1 MHWTMDFMM
10 LDILKG
16 LLIGICASV
25 PLGPIAILVLQK
37 SLSEGHRAG
46 FMAGLG
52 ACLVDTLY
60 AVIAMFALAFAE
72 SFIEDHRI
80 LIMVGG
86 GIIVILLGCS
96 MAFKDPFRKMKEEH
110 QTPSY
115 SLKDFFQAV
124 IMGISNPGAIFVI
137 FALFAFFGIQLEPHD
152 FRVAPILLSLSG
164 GSALYW
170 FLFSWALSRFR
181 KNFKLSTL
189 LWLNRAAGVIVIII
203 GIALV
208 AEGVLD
214 ILFLR

>member
-1 MHWTMDFMM
+1 MHWTMDFRM

-86 GIIVILLGCS
+86 GIIVVLLGCS

-170 FLFSWALSRFR
+170 FLFSWAFSRFR

>member
-1 MHWTMDFMM
+1 MDFMM

-86 GIIVILLGCS
+86 GIIVVLLGCS

-170 FLFSWALSRFR
+170 FLFSWAFSRFR

-208 AEGVLD
+208 TEGVLD

>member
-10 LDILKG
+10 LYIFKG

-86 GIIVILLGCS
+86 GIIVVLLGCS

-170 FLFSWALSRFR
+170 FLFSWAFSRFR

>member
-86 GIIVILLGCS
+86 GIIVVLLGCS

-137 FALFAFFGIQLEPHD
+137 FALFAVFGIQLEPHD

-170 FLFSWALSRFR
+170 FLFSWAFSRFR

>member
-96 MAFKDPFRKMKEEH
+96 LAFKDPFRKMKEEH

-170 FLFSWALSRFR
+170 FLFSWAFSRFR

>member
-96 MAFKDPFRKMKEEH
+96 MAFKDPFRKTKEEH

-170 FLFSWALSRFR
+170 FLFSWAFSRFR

>member
-110 QTPSY
+110 QIPSY

-170 FLFSWALSRFR
+170 FLFSWAFSRFR

>member
-86 GIIVILLGCS
+86 GIIVVLLGCS

-170 FLFSWALSRFR
+170 FLFSWAFSRFR

-208 AEGVLD
+208 TEGVLD

>member
-1 MHWTMDFMM
+1 MYWTMDFMM

-170 FLFSWALSRFR
+170 FLFSWAFSRFR

>member
-86 GIIVILLGCS
+86 GIIVVLLGCS

-115 SLKDFFQAV
+115 FLKDFFQAV

-170 FLFSWALSRFR
+170 FLFSWAFSRFR

>member
-16 LLIGICASV
+16 LLIVICASV

-86 GIIVILLGCS
+86 GIIVVLLGCS

-170 FLFSWALSRFR
+170 FLFSWAFSRFR

>member
-137 FALFAFFGIQLEPHD
+137 FALFAFFGVQLEPHD

-170 FLFSWALSRFR
+170 FLFSWAFSRFR

>member
-86 GIIVILLGCS
+86 GIIVVLLGCS

-170 FLFSWALSRFR
+170 FLFSWAFSLFR

>member
-96 MAFKDPFRKMKEEH
+96 MAVKDPFLKMKGEH
-110 QTPSY
+110 QAPSY

-170 FLFSWALSRFR
+170 FLFSWAFSRFR

>member
-86 GIIVILLGCS
+86 GIIVVLLGCS
-96 MAFKDPFRKMKEEH
+96 MAFKDPFRTMKEEH

-170 FLFSWALSRFR
+170 FLFSWAFSRFR

>member
-1 MHWTMDFMM
+1 MDFMM

-152 FRVAPILLSLSG
+152 FRVAPLLLSLSG

-170 FLFSWALSRFR
+170 FLFSWAFSRFR

>member
-170 FLFSWALSRFR
+170 FLFSWAFSRFR

-189 LWLNRAAGVIVIII
+189 LWLNSAEGVIVIII

>member
-16 LLIGICASV
+16 LLIGIFASV

-86 GIIVILLGCS
+86 GIIVVLLGCS

-170 FLFSWALSRFR
+170 FLFSWAFSRFR

-189 LWLNRAAGVIVIII
+189 LWLNSAAGVIVIII

>member
-164 GSALYW
+164 GSTLYW
-170 FLFSWALSRFR
+170 FLFSWAFSRFR

>member
-170 FLFSWALSRFR
+170 FLFSWAFSRFR

-208 AEGVLD
+208 TEGVLD

>member
-1 MHWTMDFMM
+1 MHWTMDFMV

-170 FLFSWALSRFR
+170 FLFSWAFSRFR

>member
-1 MHWTMDFMM
+1 M

-115 SLKDFFQAV
+115 SLKDFFQDV
-124 IMGISNPGAIFVI
+124 IMGIANPGAIFVI

-170 FLFSWALSRFR
+170 FLFSWAFSRFR

>member
-1 MHWTMDFMM
+1 MMDLML

-16 LLIGICASV
+16 FLIGVCASV
-25 PLGPIAILVLQK
+25 PLGPIAILVMQK
-37 SLSEGHRAG
+37 SLSEGHKAG

-52 ACLVDTLY
+52 ACMVDTLF
-60 AVIAMFALAFAE
+60 AVIAIFALAFAE
-72 SFIEDHRI
+72 SFIADHRI

-96 MAFKDPFRKMKEEH
+96 MTFKDPFRKMKAEH
-110 QTPSY
+110 QASSY
-115 SLKDFFQAV
+115 SLKDFLQAV

-137 FALFAFFGIQLEPHD
+137 FALFAFFGIQLEPND
-152 FRVAPILLSLSG
+152 FRVAPILISLSG

-170 FLFSWALSRFR
+170 FVFSWSFSRFR
-181 KNFKLSTL
+181 KNFRLSTL
-189 LWLNRAAGVIVIII
+189 LWVNRVAGVVVTII

-214 ILFLR
+214 VIFLR

>member
-115 SLKDFFQAV
+115 SLKDLFQAV

-170 FLFSWALSRFR
+170 FLFSWAFSRFR

-208 AEGVLD
+208 TEGVLD

>member
-60 AVIAMFALAFAE
+60 AVIAMFTLAFAE

-86 GIIVILLGCS
+86 SIIVILLGCS

-170 FLFSWALSRFR
+170 FLFSWAFSRFR

>member
-1 MHWTMDFMM
+1 MDFMM

-170 FLFSWALSRFR
+170 FLFSWAFSRFR

>member
-86 GIIVILLGCS
+86 GIIVVLLGCS

-170 FLFSWALSRFR
+170 FLFSWAFSRFR

-214 ILFLR
+214 SLFLR